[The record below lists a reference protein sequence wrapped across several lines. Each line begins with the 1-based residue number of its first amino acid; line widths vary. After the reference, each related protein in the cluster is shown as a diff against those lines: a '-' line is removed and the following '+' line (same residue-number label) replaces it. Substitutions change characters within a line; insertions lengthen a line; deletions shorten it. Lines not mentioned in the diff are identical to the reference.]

1 MRETLMVVSL
11 VLCAATALGQEA
23 AKLVYVPGRQIEED
37 IRRARANMGEQEINL
52 IERTADHA
60 GILLRRTEPGKAEV
74 HTTETDVWY
83 VIDGGCVLVTGGT
96 VIDPKPEGPGQ
107 IRGTGI
113 TGGEERTIGKG
124 DFIRIPNGMPHW
136 VKKIEGGEIVYIVVK
151 YTK

>member
-1 MRETLMVVSL
+1 M
-11 VLCAATALGQEA
+11 
-23 AKLVYVPGRQIEED
+23 
-37 IRRARANMGEQEINL
+37 
-52 IERTADHA
+52 
-60 GILLRRTEPGKAEV
+60 

-96 VIDPKPEGPGQ
+96 VIDPKPEGTGQ

-151 YTK
+151 YVDPK